1 MSRVR
6 VSVLRA
12 GNSPGCPFLKV
23 IGRLRQQPLGERRF
37 GPAVALPGGRPQL
50 RHQAGII
57 FVTLHGA
64 NSRPCGFPCQSESLL
79 IVRLLAADGTIVTG
93 KLLRPRS
100 RSYRRL
106 PELSCAFQRYV
117 NRQPFLVTENNPKSD
132 ISRRMLHALFRA
144 AVITGVGAQV
154 ARRQRSL
161 RAPHERSL
169 KAGQKRNA
177 VRLYYGDQCGAL
189 TPKMAGMSENRNRLG
204 VKAAIPPDVR
214 ARLDALAGGDAN
226 ATARFIE
233 HIAPIVWAACSVLT
247 SGDPEARPAFR
258 EVIQSL
264 GAENFALVRTYDGRC
279 RFEDFL
285 ALKVRDVLGER
296 VLRLLRAD
304 KERGWRAMEGFFRAD
319 LLRLI
324 QRRLPSGHYADARQ
338 DAYQAISLALVEGD
352 CRRLNSYDGR
362 GSFTAFVLRMAD
374 RILIDHLRSANTRRR
389 QTEAFVQAV
398 ALDGEEIEA
407 SPEARR
413 LLAA

>member
-1 MSRVR
+1 
-6 VSVLRA
+6 
-12 GNSPGCPFLKV
+12 
-23 IGRLRQQPLGERRF
+23 
-37 GPAVALPGGRPQL
+37 
-50 RHQAGII
+50 
-57 FVTLHGA
+57 
-64 NSRPCGFPCQSESLL
+64 
-79 IVRLLAADGTIVTG
+79 
-93 KLLRPRS
+93 
-100 RSYRRL
+100 
-106 PELSCAFQRYV
+106 
-117 NRQPFLVTENNPKSD
+117 
-132 ISRRMLHALFRA
+132 
-144 AVITGVGAQV
+144 
-154 ARRQRSL
+154 
-161 RAPHERSL
+161 
-169 KAGQKRNA
+169 
-177 VRLYYGDQCGAL
+177 
-189 TPKMAGMSENRNRLG
+189 MAGMSENRNRLG

-214 ARLDALAGGDAN
+214 ARLDALAGGDAH

-233 HIAPIVWAACSVLT
+233 YIAPIVWAACSVLA
-247 SGDPEARPAFR
+247 SGDAEARPAFR

-264 GAENFALVRTYDGRC
+264 SAENFALVRTYDGRC

-304 KERGWRAMEGFFRAD
+304 KERGWRAVEGFFRTD

-398 ALDGEEIEA
+398 ALDGEAIEA
-407 SPEARR
+407 SPEVRR
-413 LLAA
+413 LLADDEADLKKAADVLACAIPSLSTPEQLYVAILLAHAETPPAREIARLMQRPTEEIYKMKQRILKRLRDLIAEDAAVKTWRASV